1 MSEIAPLWIYEKGSS
16 DYTHGKQDGAETS
29 DLMTST
35 TSDHVVNRAFSC
47 IHESAI
53 SDFVRFL
60 NSLL

>member
-35 TSDHVVNRAFSC
+35 TLDHVVNRA
-47 IHESAI
+47 I
-53 SDFVRFL
+53 FVHP
-60 NSLL
+60 